1 MRPIILLKLSV
12 VGDASESLDATN
24 STSRLDVADDRPAH
38 WNRLRPA
45 PARTSARRSGVAVT
59 SSRVAPAPRPARVIQ
74 IPKPKALP
82 APTVTPAAVDSI
94 PSLVSFK
101 PSWMTSSRGAVQVTG
116 SGTRGVGAA
125 RGGGTLTGRTTASA
139 ASATLAMEDIQDDTV
154 SPVRSLA
161 TPGRSNGLQLSVGA
175 SQLADSPA
183 DAFAETNGDRGDSF
197 TRHTLHTFDATPGA
211 LESQYLS
218 PEHTHSTL
226 RHEYGI
232 DSGERGPFSSGLHRS
247 TSSRGSKA
255 RPGSLKAKLQKI
267 QRDGDAAENRIANVP
282 VEKNSR
288 AVDLQDPRQ
297 RAVRYV
303 DAEVTA
309 VLEDRA
315 PFKVVRMEVTGNRSK
330 ACDVG
335 GAPGHHEA
343 TVGSELLGYF
353 KPDTCTG
360 LGRSLGVGLQIR
372 VYDAFVVKVGA
383 DFCLLCTGCW
393 EPVGHG

>member
-1 MRPIILLKLSV
+1 V
-12 VGDASESLDATN
+12 SLEATS
-24 STSRLDVADDRPAH
+24 STTRLDVADDRPAH
-38 WNRLRPA
+38 WNRLRLA
-45 PARTSARRSGVAVT
+45 PARTSAGRSGLAAT
-59 SSRVAPAPRPARVIQ
+59 STRSAPAPRPVRIIQ
-74 IPKPKALP
+74 LPKPKALP
-82 APTVTPAAVDSI
+82 APTATPAAVDSI

-116 SGTRGVGAA
+116 SGTRGVSAA
-125 RGGGTLTGRTTASA
+125 RGGGTLSGRTTASA
-139 ASATLAMEDIQDDTV
+139 ASATLAVDDIQDDTV

-175 SQLADSPA
+175 SQLVGSPAAA
-183 DAFAETNGDRGDSF
+183 DAFGETYGDHGDF
-197 TRHTLHTFDATPGA
+197 TRHTLGTVDTTPRT
-211 LESQYLS
+211 LETQYLS
-218 PEHTHSTL
+218 PEHVHSTL
-226 RHEYGI
+226 RREYGI
-232 DSGERGPFSSGLHRS
+232 DSGERGPSSSGLHRS

-315 PFKVVRMEVTGNRSK
+315 PFKVIRMEVTGNRSK
-330 ACDVG
+330 ACDAG
-335 GAPGHHEA
+335 GAPGRHEA

-360 LGRSLGVGLQIR
+360 LGRSLVVGLQIR
-372 VYDAFVVKVGA
+372 VYDAIVVKVGA
-383 DFCLLCTGCW
+383 DLCLLSTGCW
-393 EPVGHG
+393 EPVGHECLRCTT